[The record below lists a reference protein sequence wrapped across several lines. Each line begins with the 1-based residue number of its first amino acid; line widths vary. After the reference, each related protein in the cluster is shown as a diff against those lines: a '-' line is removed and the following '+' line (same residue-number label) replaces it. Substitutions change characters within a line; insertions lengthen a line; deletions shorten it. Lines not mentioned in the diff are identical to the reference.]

1 MTLTPKQKQFGF
13 TLIELLV
20 VVAIIGLLTSLIAV
34 GFGNARL
41 KSRDSKRLSD
51 MNQIKTGLDLFY
63 TSAGGY
69 PDLTIWSTG
78 YIDCNGQRYMEVPRD
93 LLTGLFYTY
102 STDNQNSTGCGGS
115 DLWRNYQVQFTTE
128 GNTDYGP
135 AGTYYFS
142 PRGVTT
148 APIF

>member
-1 MTLTPKQKQFGF
+1 MNIRSTARQSGF

-51 MNQIKTGLDLFY
+51 MNQVKSGMDLYY
-63 TSAGGY
+63 TTAGGY
-69 PDLTIWSTG
+69 PDVSVWNTG
-78 YIDCNGQRYMEVPRD
+78 YVDCNGQRFMEVPRD
-93 LLTGLFYTY
+93 LLTGLYYTY
-102 STDNQNSTGCGGS
+102 TTDNQNSTGCGGT
-115 DLWRNYQVQFTTE
+115 DLWRTYQVQFTTE
-128 GNTDYGP
+128 GNTDLGP
-135 AGTYYFS
+135 PGTYYFS
-142 PRGVTT
+142 PRGFTT